1 LSGLGLATGYCVAEA
16 LMPVIQITAVTHRAG
31 PVLPSI
37 VPASPPN
44 EETWL
49 RRAVEIRDAMILAMI
64 AQFRDL
70 RPVLRRPGI
79 QALLRE
85 IDWMVPNAQ

>member
-1 LSGLGLATGYCVAEA
+1 VQPAVLA
-16 LMPVIQITAVTHRAG
+16 LMAACAG
-31 PVLPSI
+31 RDDESE
-37 VPASPPN
+37 A
-44 EETWL
+44 WL
-49 RRAVEIRDAMILAMI
+49 RHAVDIRDSMILAMI

-85 IDWMVPNAQ
+85 IDWMLPNAR